1 MSYEADVIK
10 EEMIGYMD
18 AIIQRQDVNNL
29 PKKMESFQIENAAR
43 RSLRDLMEH
52 FELAR
57 KESNEQVQKLTKNQT
72 EYRRRIEKLE
82 LQHKET
88 SRTLD

>member
-57 KESNEQVQKLTKNQT
+57 KESNE
-72 EYRRRIEKLE
+72 
-82 LQHKET
+82 
-88 SRTLD
+88 